1 MDNVN
6 VVQLKFDFPKYWT
19 FDIRIDR
26 FRLAAIDYILAE
38 DFFNDITKCLQT
50 LRWAFEYRRDEKIQ
64 ILGYTLTNG
73 WFSLAFNEIDGYV
86 IGGIVAENLKD
97 IKKELSCLEEALR
110 KENESYY
117 LVGSF
122 DFHSVK

>member
-73 WFSLAFNEIDGYV
+73 WFSLAFNEIEGYV
-86 IGGIVAENLKD
+86 IGGIVAENLRN
-97 IKKELSCLEEALR
+97 IEKELGSLEEVLV
-110 KENESYY
+110 KENNGYY
-117 LVGSF
+117 LTGPF
-122 DFHSVK
+122 IFIQ

>member
-38 DFFNDITKCLQT
+38 DFFNDITKCLQI
-50 LRWAFEYRRDEKIQ
+50 LRWTFKYRRDEKIQ

-73 WFSLAFNEIDGYV
+73 WFSLAFNEIEGYV
-86 IGGIVAENLKD
+86 IGGIVAENLRN
-97 IKKELSCLEEALR
+97 IEKELGSLEEVLV
-110 KENESYY
+110 KENNGYY
-117 LVGSF
+117 LTGPF
-122 DFHSVK
+122 IFIQ

>member
-38 DFFNDITKCLQT
+38 DFFNDITKCLQI
-50 LRWAFEYRRDEKIQ
+50 LRWTFKYRRDEKIQ
-64 ILGYTLTNG
+64 ILGYTPTNG